1 MHLRAKRDEQSHRGN
16 AGDRSLAKLALDEF
30 AIEHFSKLPCGMFS
44 IRQGLCQTC
53 KIHIKQWF
61 EQFFEITVWFLLPKI
76 GNFHYRLVKRPK
88 LERENQFIGQSGAF
102 LDAVERASRAAPM
115 DRPVLVI
122 GERGTGKELIAERL
136 HRLSPRWGEPLVTMN
151 CAALPETLIEAELFG
166 HEAGAFTGATKARV
180 GRFEEADK
188 GTLFLDELGT
198 LSMGAQE
205 RLLRAVE
212 YGEVTRIGS
221 SRPVRVDVRIVAAT
235 NDDLPALAKQG
246 EFRADLLDRL
256 SFEVITLPPLRVRDG
271 DVDVLAGYFGRR
283 MAAELHWEGWPG
295 FADHVRRQ
303 LDEYPWPGNVRE
315 LRNVVERAVYR
326 WDNWDEPIAHVQFD
340 PFDSP
345 WKPFTPAHRKPA
357 AHSTRAEPKLTGA
370 EASHKAVLATELEN
384 VDDLRAAVDAHER
397 SIVEHA
403 LGKHRWNQRQTAK
416 ALGLTY
422 DQLRHCIKKHGL
434 MQEEKNYGGQE
445 S

>member
-1 MHLRAKRDEQSHRGN
+1 M
-16 AGDRSLAKLALDEF
+16 
-30 AIEHFSKLPCGMFS
+30 
-44 IRQGLCQTC
+44 
-53 KIHIKQWF
+53 
-61 EQFFEITVWFLLPKI
+61 
-76 GNFHYRLVKRPK
+76 
-88 LERENQFIGQSGAF
+88 ERENQFLGQSGAF
-102 LDAVERASRAAPM
+102 LDAVERTSRAAPM
-115 DRPVLVI
+115 RRPVLVI

-136 HRLSPRWGEPLVTMN
+136 HRLSTRWDEPLVTMN

-166 HEAGAFTGATKARV
+166 HEAGAFTGATKQRA
-180 GRFEEADK
+180 GRFEEADR

-221 SRPVRVDVRIVAAT
+221 SRPIRVDVRIVAAT
-235 NDDLPALAKQG
+235 NEDLPAKAKRG

-256 SFEVITLPPLRVRDG
+256 SFEVITLPPLRVREG
-271 DVDVLAGYFGRR
+271 DIGVLADYFGRR
-283 MAAELHWEGWPG
+283 MGAELGWEAWPG
-295 FADHVRRQ
+295 FADHVAHELENHQ
-303 LDEYPWPGNVRE
+303 WPGNVRE

-326 WDNWDEPIAHVQFD
+326 WDDWGSPIGHVVFD

-345 WKPFTPAHRKPA
+345 WKPMTPSGTPSASA
-357 AHSTRAEPKLTGA
+357 NGA
-370 EASHKAVLATELEN
+370 EQPQPQANTTDYDTI
-384 VDDLRAAVDAHER
+384 DDLKAAVEEHER
-397 SIVEHA
+397 TIVEHA

-416 ALGLTY
+416 ALGLSY

-434 MQEEKNYGGQE
+434 TDD

>member
-1 MHLRAKRDEQSHRGN
+1 MERD
-16 AGDRSLAKLALDEF
+16 
-30 AIEHFSKLPCGMFS
+30 
-44 IRQGLCQTC
+44 
-53 KIHIKQWF
+53 
-61 EQFFEITVWFLLPKI
+61 
-76 GNFHYRLVKRPK
+76 
-88 LERENQFIGQSGAF
+88 NQFIGQSGAF

-115 DRPVLVI
+115 SRPVLVI

-136 HRLSPRWGEPLVTMN
+136 HRLSSRWGEPLVTMN

-235 NDDLPALAKQG
+235 NDDLPALAKSG

-256 SFEVITLPPLRVRDG
+256 SFEVITLPPLRVREG
-271 DVDVLAGYFGRR
+271 DVGVLAEYFGRR
-283 MAAELHWEGWPG
+283 MGSELEWEAWPG
-295 FADHVRRQ
+295 FASHVTEQ
-303 LDEYPWPGNVRE
+303 LDKYEWPGNVRE
-315 LRNVVERAVYR
+315 LRNVIERAVYR

-345 WKPFTPAHRKPA
+345 WKPFTPSHRKPVPA
-357 AHSTRAEPKLTGA
+357 ADQPSSEAVHSPSA
-370 EASHKAVLATELEN
+370 ASAPALDTI
-384 VDDLRAAVDAHER
+384 DDLRGAVDAHER
-397 SIVEHA
+397 TIVEHA

-434 MQEEKNYGGQE
+434 TNEA
-445 S
+445 